1 MHIRCWSAV
10 AAGLLILPLYG
21 GTGDLPLPP
30 TGNLIGTVLDP
41 SGVPQMGA
49 TVRLFDRFQRLLAQT
64 ITSPEGHFGFTR
76 LNADSYSVR
85 VSLSSFFPAY
95 RERVMVKAG
104 INSMLQVHLA
114 TLLSNIEVT
123 YAVPSGV
130 MAEDWK
136 WVLRSSPAT
145 RPITRYMPVSIT
157 PDPPATEVA
166 SGIFSGMH
174 AMLSLTGGDN
184 SATVDG
190 EQADLGTTFALS
202 TDVFGSNHVQLS
214 GTFGQ
219 SPINGAAAVVFS
231 ATYSRPSND
240 SSVINTPEVTL
251 TMRQVS
257 VAGSQN
263 LAAGGL
269 IAGPLPVVR
278 DVAITVYQTMDL
290 GGTVHLEYGSSAE
303 TVASVGQISRVSP
316 FVRATADL
324 GGKGALVATY
334 SNGGRPDA
342 LYAHQEKGADAWLTD
357 SWLNDSAMLTRMPQ
371 LSYGNGALELQ
382 RTQNYELGYR
392 KAVGSITYAVSAF
405 HEAVMN
411 GSVDVTGNL
420 SALNNG
426 DLLSDGLSNADVY
439 NIGRYS
445 RVGYIAS
452 ADRRLGQNVD
462 VTLAY
467 GRIGGITPPD
477 GAVASG
483 QFLAFGNHNLADVN
497 VHARAPVT
505 GTQFSANYGWVQDGA
520 ILPMH
525 IFTTQNV
532 LADPGLDIRVRQPL
546 PSFFGMPGHLEV
558 VADLHNLLAQG
569 YQPVNAG
576 QNGRLTLIQT
586 PRAVRGG
593 LSFVF

>member
-10 AAGLLILPLYG
+10 AVGLLVLPLYG

-30 TGNLIGTVLDP
+30 TGNLLGTVLDP

-49 TVRLFDRFQRLLAQT
+49 TVRLFDRFQRLVGQT
-64 ITSPEGHFGFTR
+64 ITSPEGHFGFIR
-76 LNADSYSVR
+76 LNTDRYSVR
-85 VSLSSFFPAY
+85 VSLPSFFPAY
-95 RERVMVKAG
+95 RDRVLVKAG
-104 INSMLQVHLA
+104 VNSMLQVHLA

-145 RPITRYMPVSIT
+145 RPITRYMPVSTT

-166 SGIFSGMH
+166 SRIFSGTH
-174 AMLSLTGGDN
+174 AMLSLTGGDM
-184 SATVDG
+184 SPTVDG
-190 EQADLGTTFALS
+190 EQADLGTTFSLS
-202 TDVFGSNHVQLS
+202 TDVLGSNHVQLS

-219 SPINGAAAVVFS
+219 NSINGAAAVVFS
-231 ATYSRPSND
+231 ATYSRPNIGGNI
-240 SSVINTPEVTL
+240 VNTPEVTL

-263 LAAGGL
+263 LAADGMIG
-269 IAGPLPVVR
+269 GPLPVVR
-278 DVAITVYQTMDL
+278 DIAITVYQTMDL

-303 TVASVGQISRVSP
+303 TVASVAQTSRISP
-316 FVRATADL
+316 FGRATVDL
-324 GGKGALVATY
+324 GSMGALVATY

-342 LYAHQEKGADAWLTD
+342 LYAHQERGADAWLND
-357 SWLNDSAMLTRMPQ
+357 SWLSDSAMLTRMPQ

-382 RTQNYELGYR
+382 RTENYELGYR
-392 KAVGSITYAVSAF
+392 KTVGSATYAVSAF

-411 GSVDVTGNL
+411 GSVDVIGNL
-420 SALNNG
+420 SGLNNG
-426 DLLSDGLSNADVY
+426 DLLSDGLSNADVF
-439 NIGRYS
+439 NIGRYT
-445 RVGYIAS
+445 RNGYIAS
-452 ADRRLGQNVD
+452 ADRNFGQNVN
-462 VTLAY
+462 VAVAY
-467 GRIGGITPPD
+467 GRIGGITQP
-477 GAVASG
+477 GSAAAG
-483 QFLAFGNHNLADVN
+483 QFLAFSNHNLTDVN
-497 VHARAPVT
+497 LHAKAPVT

-532 LADPGLDIRVRQPL
+532 LADPGLDICVRQPL

-576 QNGRLTLIQT
+576 QNGRLLLIQT

>member
-10 AAGLLILPLYG
+10 AAGLLVLPLYG

-49 TVRLFDRFQRLLAQT
+49 TVRLFDRFQRLVGET
-64 ITSPEGHFGFTR
+64 ITSPEGHFGFIR
-76 LNADSYSVR
+76 LNADRYSVR
-85 VSLSSFFPAY
+85 VSLPSFFPAY
-95 RERVMVKAG
+95 RDRVLVEAG
-104 INSMLQVHLA
+104 IDSVLQVHLA

-145 RPITRYMPVSIT
+145 RPITRYMPVSTT
-157 PDPPATEVA
+157 PDPPGTEVA
-166 SGIFSGMH
+166 SRIFSGTH
-174 AMLSLTGGDN
+174 AMLSLTGGDS

-202 TDVFGSNHVQLS
+202 TDILGSNHVQLS

-219 SPINGAAAVVFS
+219 NTTNGAAAVVFS
-231 ATYSRPSND
+231 ATYSRPNSGN
-240 SSVINTPEVTL
+240 VVNAPEVTL

-257 VAGSQN
+257 IAGSQN

-278 DVAITVYQTMDL
+278 DIAITVYQTMDL
-290 GGTVHLEYGSSAE
+290 GDTIHLEYGSSAE
-303 TVASVGQISRVSP
+303 TVASAGQTSRVSP
-316 FVRATADL
+316 FLRATANL
-324 GGKGALVATY
+324 GGIGAVVAAY
-334 SNGGRPDA
+334 SNGGTPDA
-342 LYAHQEKGADAWLTD
+342 LYAHQEKGADAWLND

-371 LSYGNGALELQ
+371 LSYGNGALEMQ

-392 KAVGSITYAVSAF
+392 NSIGSTSYGVSAF

-411 GSVDVTGNL
+411 GSVDVIGNL
-420 SALNNG
+420 SALNSG

-445 RVGYIAS
+445 RTGYIAS
-452 ADRRLGQNVD
+452 ADRRLGQNLD
-462 VTLAY
+462 ITLAY
-467 GRIGGITPPD
+467 GRMGAITAPPGGP
-477 GAVASG
+477 AVFG
-483 QFLAFGNHNLADVN
+483 PFLDVHNHNVADVN
-497 VHARAPVT
+497 VHARMPIT

-525 IFTTQNV
+525 IFTTQNL

-546 PSFFGMPGHLEV
+546 PSFFGMPGHLEI

-569 YQPVNAG
+569 YQPVSTG
-576 QNGRLTLIQT
+576 QNCRLLMIQT